1 MSNEFQDEEASQQA
15 LPQEDQ
21 AAHAVLEEAA
31 PAEGCAHL
39 SAEARRRV
47 ADFQWLHSLLQQT
60 LRDDAQARERRIQR
74 ACEAIR
80 REAVVLPA
88 APTPAPGTPAK
99 RRSWWTPAVVAAA
112 VVVAT
117 LIIRWPH
124 ERLPT
129 ALAAV
134 ETSLQEARSSPD
146 RLYNIEAVVMPPLG
160 GEPRQVKARL
170 WVRGDTHYVLRHEGW
185 LGGLSLGS
193 NGREHWVVPP
203 IGPVLVS
210 QDPGFLQSRLLNSP
224 LAIPFVQVTSML
236 ESLKGR
242 YELTLGP
249 EVELPD
255 INGSGTV
262 RCTHVIGRKRPDS
275 PLNLPD
281 TMELW
286 TTRRTNTVYRLV
298 ARWQADAQQPGPRE
312 IRLQG
317 VALPEALPANW
328 YEHAAHHAADRPVLR
343 RGEGQASAEEV

>member
-15 LPQEDQ
+15 LSQEEQ

-47 ADFQWLHSLLQQT
+47 ADFQWLHSLLQQV
-60 LRDDAQARERRIQR
+60 LGDEAQERERRIQR

-80 REAVVLPA
+80 REALVLPA
-88 APTPAPGTPAK
+88 AATPAK
-99 RRSWWTPAVVAAA
+99 RRSWWTPLAVAAA
-112 VVVAT
+112 VVVAI
-117 LIIRWPH
+117 LIVRWPH

-146 RLYNIEAVVMPPLG
+146 RLYHIEAVVMPPLG
-160 GEPRQVKARL
+160 EEVRQVNARL
-170 WVRGDTHYVLRHEGW
+170 WVRGATHYVLRHEGW
-185 LGGLSLGS
+185 LGGLTLGS

-210 QDPGFLQSRLLNSP
+210 QDPGVLQSRLLNSP
-224 LAIPFVQVTSML
+224 LAIPFVQVTSLL

-249 EVELPD
+249 EVDLPE
-255 INGSGTV
+255 IKGSGTV
-262 RCTHVIGRKRPDS
+262 RCTHVLGRKRPDS

-286 TTRRTNTVYRLV
+286 TTRRTNTVYQLV

-312 IRLQG
+312 IRLQWM
-317 VALPEALPANW
+317 ALPEALPANW

-343 RGEGQASAEEV
+343 RDAEQSSTDAG